1 MSNTGGFFSTLF
13 GIGGPK
19 EPEPKL
25 TGEEKKRRKAV
36 KQAWIDSV
44 TNEET
49 EKALRRYMNGE
60 VPYSRLMYETEDV
73 FNDIFKEHKL
83 EEVYPSKLWP
93 KRRVD
98 DAYSDEQYAEI
109 VVRGDFINI
118 LRILLARKG
127 YIPAIDLMVASAVRF
142 PDEPVHKRGME
153 TRSALDVLVMQHCAE
168 ELKKRGV
175 KGEFV
180 VPDLNAYGSMQ
191 CHWRIEE

>member
-25 TGEEKKRRKAV
+25 TSEEKKRRKAL

-49 EKALRRYMNGE
+49 EKVLRRYMNGE

-73 FNDIFKEHKL
+73 FNDIFKEFKL
-83 EEVYPSKLWP
+83 EEVYPRKMWP

-98 DAYSDEQYAEI
+98 DAYTDEQYAEI
-109 VVRGDFINI
+109 VVRGDFVNI

-127 YIPAIDLMVASAVRF
+127 YLPAIDLMVASAVRF
-142 PDEPVHKRGME
+142 ADEPVH
-153 TRSALDVLVMQHCAE
+153 
-168 ELKKRGV
+168 
-175 KGEFV
+175 
-180 VPDLNAYGSMQ
+180 
-191 CHWRIEE
+191 